1 MATPQTPPAQQLPHL
16 TPLKTSPFAWT
27 PCRSSDTAILLRRH
41 ITLRDQ
47 EIGELLAE
55 IAARDDEIAQLK
67 TTRDQQRNHDS
78 NASQNQKQTN
88 GVCDCGASSELHA
101 LHEKHAE
108 LNARDDENRATLA
121 YVKSHNK
128 DLAKSL
134 REVRRVNRRLEKE
147 LELAEEK
154 ERVRGREGR
163 VGGDGAQ

>member
-1 MATPQTPPAQQLPHL
+1 V
-16 TPLKTSPFAWT
+16 
-27 PCRSSDTAILLRRH
+27 
-41 ITLRDQ
+41 RDQ

-55 IAARDDEIAQLK
+55 IAARDGEIARLK

-88 GVCDCGASSELHA
+88 GVCDCGASSKLHA

-108 LNARDDENRATLA
+108 LIARNE
-121 YVKSHNK
+121 YVQWHNK

-134 REVRRVNRRLEKE
+134 REVRRVNRRLKKE